1 MMNRWLNAQSDHG
14 GVLWGILCCWL
25 MVAANFLLLD
35 LHVAIFYVVPFDVFG
50 VPLLVTAA
58 FALLRTARNPT

>member
-1 MMNRWLNAQSDHG
+1 
-14 GVLWGILCCWL
+14 